1 VSTKALVPAGL
12 LIALMTPVAALA
24 QGGTPPPTEPTTP
37 DTTMARVQTE
47 ADAELKA
54 QLNAFSALL
63 RDAVETGGQRLAE
76 WANGIVPGIQLA
88 LATNPIVEGT
98 PLPDG
103 SVLFDVRIPEILQT
117 SVVLWLRQAPQAGA
131 TTVSRAGGRVSGT
144 SVVKGDE
151 MVVPP
156 GSPARRTPNQ
166 QFSDFVREAL
176 IDTVIDGSRLVAIE
190 QGQWLTVAA
199 SGIDVAITNPLY
211 RNTSRKL
218 ILSLKGEDVQAY
230 LRGDITR
237 DEVEARIVERR
248 F

>member
-1 VSTKALVPAGL
+1 
-12 LIALMTPVAALA
+12 
-24 QGGTPPPTEPTTP
+24 
-37 DTTMARVQTE
+37 
-47 ADAELKA
+47 
-54 QLNAFSALL
+54 
-63 RDAVETGGQRLAE
+63 
-76 WANGIVPGIQLA
+76 
-88 LATNPIVEGT
+88 
-98 PLPDG
+98 
-103 SVLFDVRIPEILQT
+103 
-117 SVVLWLRQAPQAGA
+117 
-131 TTVSRAGGRVSGT
+131 
-144 SVVKGDE
+144 

>member
-1 VSTKALVPAGL
+1 MSTKALVPAGL
-12 LIALMTPVAALA
+12 VIALMAPVTALA
-24 QGGTPPPTEPTTP
+24 QAGTPPPADPAT

-76 WANGIVPGIQLA
+76 WANEIVPGIQLA
-88 LATNPIVEGT
+88 LASNPIVEGT

-103 SVLFDVRIPEILQT
+103 SVVFDVRIPEILET
-117 SVVLWLRQAPQAGA
+117 SVVLWLRRVPPQPGA
-131 TTVSRAGGRVSGT
+131 TPVSRGGRVSGT
-144 SVVKGDE
+144 SVVKSDE

-156 GSPARRTPNQ
+156 GSPVRRTPNQ
-166 QFSDFVREAL
+166 QFSDFVRDAL
-176 IDTVIDGSRLVAIE
+176 IDTVIDGSRVVAIE
-190 QGQWLTVAA
+190 QGQWLTVVA

-237 DEVEARIVERR
+237 DEVKARILERR

>member
-1 VSTKALVPAGL
+1 MSTKSLVPAGL
-12 LIALMTPVAALA
+12 VIALMAPVAALA
-24 QGGTPPPTEPTTP
+24 QAGTPPPADPAT
-37 DTTMARVQTE
+37 DGTMARVQTE

-54 QLNAFSALL
+54 QLNAFGALL

-76 WANGIVPGIQLA
+76 WANEIVPGIQLA
-88 LATNPIVEGT
+88 LASNPIVEGT

-117 SVVLWLRQAPQAGA
+117 SVVLWLRQVPPQPGA
-131 TTVSRAGGRVSGT
+131 TTVSRGGAVRGT

-156 GSPARRTPNQ
+156 GNPARRTPNQ
-166 QFSDFVREAL
+166 QFSDFVRDAL
-176 IDTVIDGSRLVAIE
+176 IDTVIDGSRVVAIE
-190 QGQWLTVAA
+190 QGQWLTVVA

-237 DEVEARIVERR
+237 DEVKARIVERR